1 MSGRIG
7 RFQTM
12 KTGALG
18 MGLACLLTASLV
30 AQEAMGIAPSL
41 ERLRW
46 LAGDWRMERAG
57 RVVDEHWMAPAG
69 GVMLGMSREV
79 AKGKVVA
86 HEFTQIREGPGGEL
100 FFVAL
105 PSRQKEAT
113 FKVVSQTDTETVFE
127 NKEHDF
133 PQTVGYRLNPDGSV
147 LAWIEGPRADGTTR
161 RVEYA
166 YKRVMQ

>member
-1 MSGRIG
+1 
-7 RFQTM
+7 M
-12 KTGALG
+12 KTGVFGL
-18 MGLACLLTASLV
+18 MLACLLPATLW
-30 AQEAMGIAPSL
+30 AQETAVITPSL

-57 RVVDEHWMAPAG
+57 RIVDEHWMAPAG
-69 GVMLGMSREV
+69 GVMLGMSRTV
-79 AKGKVVA
+79 AKGKVVE

-105 PSRQKEAT
+105 PSRQKEAA
-113 FKVVSQTDTETVFE
+113 FKALSQTDTETVFE

-133 PQTVGYRLNPDGSV
+133 PQTVGYRLNPDGTV

-161 RVEYA
+161 RVEFA
-166 YKRVMQ
+166 YKRVTQ

>member
-1 MSGRIG
+1 
-7 RFQTM
+7 M
-12 KTGALG
+12 KTGVSALV
-18 MGLACLLTASLV
+18 LIFLLMIPLV
-30 AQEAMGIAPSL
+30 AQETAVIAPSL
-41 ERLRW
+41 QRLHW

-69 GVMLGMSREV
+69 GVMLGMSRTV
-79 AKGKVVA
+79 AKGRVVE

-105 PSRQKEAT
+105 PSRQKEAA
-113 FKVVSQTDTETVFE
+113 FKALSQTDTETVFE

-133 PQTVGYRLNPDGSV
+133 PQTVGYRLNPDGTL

-166 YKRVMQ
+166 YKRVVK

>member
-1 MSGRIG
+1 
-7 RFQTM
+7 M
-12 KTGALG
+12 KTGMLG
-18 MGLACLLTASLV
+18 LMLGCLLTATLV
-30 AQEAMGIAPSL
+30 AQETGVIAPSL

-69 GVMLGMSREV
+69 GVILGMSREV

-86 HEFTQIREGPGGEL
+86 HEFMQIREGSGGEL
-100 FFVAL
+100 FFMAL
-105 PSRQKEAT
+105 PSRQKEAA
-113 FKVVSQTDTETVFE
+113 FKVLSQTDTETVFE

-133 PQTVGYRLNPDGSV
+133 PQTIGYRLNPDGTV

-161 RVEYA
+161 RMEYA
-166 YKRVMQ
+166 YKRVTQ

>member
-1 MSGRIG
+1 
-7 RFQTM
+7 M
-12 KTGALG
+12 KAFRSALLLISLGWAGATAQVPAPVVATINRLG
-18 MGLACLLTASLV
+18 
-30 AQEAMGIAPSL
+30 
-41 ERLRW
+41 W

-69 GVMLGMSREV
+69 GVMLGMSRTV
-79 AKGKVVA
+79 AKGKVVE
-86 HEFTQIREGPGGEL
+86 HEFVQIREGPGGEL

-113 FKVVSQTDTETVFE
+113 FKALSQTDTETVFE

-133 PQTVGYRLNPDGSV
+133 PQTIGYRLNPDGTV

-161 RVEYA
+161 RVEFA
-166 YKRVMQ
+166 YKRVTE

>member
-1 MSGRIG
+1 
-7 RFQTM
+7 M
-12 KTGALG
+12 KTGAFGL
-18 MGLACLLTASLV
+18 MLACLLPATLL
-30 AQEAMGIAPSL
+30 AQGTTVIAPSL
-41 ERLRW
+41 GRLDW

-79 AKGKVVA
+79 ARGKVVA

-113 FKVVSQTDTETVFE
+113 FKVLSQTNTETVFE

-133 PQTVGYRLNPDGSV
+133 PQTIGYRLNPDGTV
-147 LAWIEGPRADGTTR
+147 LAWIEGPRSDGTTR
-161 RVEYA
+161 RIEYA
-166 YKRVMQ
+166 YKRVTK

>member
-1 MSGRIG
+1 
-7 RFQTM
+7 M
-12 KTGALG
+12 KTKVHGLV
-18 MGLACLLTASLV
+18 LACLLTVTLA
-30 AQEAMGIAPSL
+30 AQETAVIAPSL

-86 HEFTQIREGPGGEL
+86 HEFMQIREGPGGEL
-100 FFVAL
+100 FLVAL
-105 PSRQKEAT
+105 PSRQKEAA
-113 FKVVSQTDTETVFE
+113 FKVLRQSDTETVFE

-133 PQTVGYRLNPDGSV
+133 PQTIGYRLNSDGTV

-161 RVEYA
+161 RMEYA
-166 YKRVMQ
+166 YKRVAQ